1 MIFIETPIF
10 TEDLAGLLSDDGY
23 GEFQQYL
30 ADNPEAGDVIPD
42 TGGMRKIRW
51 GANGK
56 GKRGGVRVIY
66 FHVAVADSSGADLPK
81 RHFRRSNPGP
91 KEVAQKRDE
100 RVAIMDKDL
109 FNRLAESM
117 TQMDEIARGERQPSR
132 EFHVDAAQV
141 KSIRK
146 ATGLPQSAFA
156 KAIGVAIG
164 TLQNWEQGRRDP
176 EGPAKALL
184 RAIHNDPK
192 NVIAAL
198 KQ

>member
-1 MIFIETPIF
+1 M
-10 TEDLAGLLSDDGY
+10 
-23 GEFQQYL
+23 
-30 ADNPEAGDVIPD
+30 
-42 TGGMRKIRW
+42 
-51 GANGK
+51 
-56 GKRGGVRVIY
+56 
-66 FHVAVADSSGADLPK
+66 
-81 RHFRRSNPGP
+81 
-91 KEVAQKRDE
+91 AQKRDE